1 VPTKPAIVLRRDRSP
16 PSDALARA
24 AMTEAKFDP
33 KAYVATLP
41 HRPGVYRMYAADGEL
56 IYIGKAARLR
66 DRVGSYFN
74 KGLLAPKVAAMV
86 SRVAR
91 IEVTVSSTEPE
102 ALLLE
107 SNLIKAHRPR
117 YNIVLRDDKSFP
129 YILCQPGHDFPRL
142 VFYRGP
148 RQPGSR
154 QFGPFPS
161 AYIVRDVLQ
170 HLQKVF
176 KIRNCRD
183 SFFANRSRPCLQ
195 HQIGRCSAPCVGLIE
210 PPAYARD
217 LEAAIG
223 VLEGRNAQ
231 VIAALQERMEAAA
244 LALQF
249 EDAARLRDQLR
260 ELQEIRAQQLANAQR
275 RTDTD
280 VIAIVGEPGQYAI
293 CVLPV
298 REGQNLG
305 TATHFPGRALSEPGE
320 TLSDFLLLYYSHEP
334 APPEILINAAMVDH
348 DAVAEALQ
356 RAAGRSLQ
364 LRVPQ
369 RGLGERW
376 MEQAVENANNAL
388 RMRKLKADLALEGLQ
403 VLARVLDLPEPPTRV
418 ECFDVSHTAGEGTV
432 ASCVVFTPEGARK
445 ADYRRYNIEGVA
457 AGDDYAA
464 MHQALKRHGAHLVSG
479 DRPQPDLVLIDGGA
493 GQVDAAVAALA
504 EAGCEGLA
512 VVGVA
517 KGADRRPGQ
526 ERLFL
531 PGNPIAVTLAPDSA
545 ALHFI
550 QRVRDEAH
558 RFAIT
563 GHRRRRAR
571 RYKESILE
579 TVPGLGPARRRA
591 LLTHFGGLQ
600 GVLKAGIADLEK
612 VSGVGEAMARSLY
625 DHLHP
630 GA

>member
-1 VPTKPAIVLRRDRSP
+1 M
-16 PSDALARA
+16 SD
-24 AMTEAKFDP
+24 TSFDP

-41 HRPGVYRMYAADGEL
+41 HRPGVYRMYAADGEI
-56 IYIGKAARLR
+56 IYVGKAARLR

-74 KGLLAPKVAAMV
+74 KGHVSPKVATMV
-86 SRVAR
+86 KRIAR
-91 IEVTVSSTEPE
+91 IEVTVTNTEPE

-117 YNIVLRDDKSFP
+117 YNIALRDDKSFP

-148 RQPGSR
+148 KQPGSR

-161 AYIVRDVLQ
+161 AYIVRDVLL
-170 HLQKVF
+170 HLQKAF

-210 PPAYARD
+210 KNAYARD
-217 LEAAIG
+217 LAGAIG
-223 VLEGRNAQ
+223 VLEGRNAE
-231 VIAALQERMEAAA
+231 VIAEWQRRMEAAA
-244 LALQF
+244 AELQF
-249 EDAARLRDQLR
+249 EEAARLRDQLR
-260 ELQEIRAQQLANAQR
+260 ELQEIRAQQLANAAR
-275 RTDTD
+275 RADID

-305 TATHFPGRALSEPGE
+305 TASHFPGSALSEPGE
-320 TLSDFLLLYYSHEP
+320 TLSDFLLLYYSHEA
-334 APPEILINAAMVDH
+334 APPQILINIELADH
-348 DAVAEALQ
+348 AAVAEALE

-369 RGLGERW
+369 RGIGEKW
-376 MEQAVENANNAL
+376 MEQALENANNAL
-388 RMRKLKADLALEGLQ
+388 RMRRLKADVAAEGLQ
-403 VLARVLDLPEPPTRV
+403 VLARALDLPEAPTRV
-418 ECFDVSHTAGEGTV
+418 ECFDISHTAGEGTV

-445 ADYRRYNIEGVA
+445 SEYRRYNIEGVA
-457 AGDDYAA
+457 PGDDYGA
-464 MHQALKRHGAHLVSG
+464 MHQALRRHGAHLANG
-479 DRPQPDLVLIDGGA
+479 ERARQDLLLIDGGA
-493 GQVDAAVAALA
+493 GQVDAAVSALA
-504 EAGCEGLA
+504 EAGCDGLA

-531 PGNPIAVTLAPDSA
+531 PSQPVPVVLAADSA

-600 GVLKAGIADLEK
+600 GVMRAGVADLEK
-612 VSGVGEAMARSLY
+612 VAGVGTAMARSLY

>member
-1 VPTKPAIVLRRDRSP
+1 MSDNDPDLRS
-16 PSDALARA
+16 
-24 AMTEAKFDP
+24 
-33 KAYVATLP
+33 YVATLP
-41 HRPGVYRMYAADGEL
+41 QRPGVYRMYAADGEL
-56 IYIGKAARLR
+56 LYVGKAARLR
-66 DRVGSYFN
+66 DRVGSYFGN
-74 KGLLAPKVAAMV
+74 QGQAAKVAAMV
-86 SRVAR
+86 RRITR
-91 IEVTVSSTEPE
+91 IEVTVVNSEQD

-107 SNLIKAHRPR
+107 CNLIKAHRPR
-117 YNIVLRDDKSFP
+117 YNIMLRDDKSFP
-129 YILCQPGHDFPRL
+129 YILCQAGHEFPRL

-148 RQPGSR
+148 QPR
-154 QFGPFPS
+154 NARLFGPFAS
-161 AYIVRDVLQ
+161 AHAVKEVLL

-195 HQIGRCSAPCVGLIE
+195 YQIGRCSAPCVALIGR
-210 PPAYARD
+210 ADYGRD
-217 LEAAIG
+217 LQAAIG
-223 VLEGRNAQ
+223 VLEGRNAE
-231 VIAALQERMEAAA
+231 VIGELQARMESAAA
-244 LALQF
+244 ELKF

-260 ELQEIRAQQLANAQR
+260 ELQEIRSQQIANAQR
-275 RTDTD
+275 EADTD
-280 VIAIVGEPGQYAI
+280 VIAIAGEPGQYAI

-305 TATHFPGRALSEPGE
+305 TASHFPASALSEPSD
-320 TLSDFLLLYYSHEP
+320 TLADFLLLYYSGEP
-334 APPEILINAAMVDH
+334 APPEILINIELPDH
-348 DAVAEALQ
+348 QPVAQALE
-356 RAAGRSLQ
+356 RAAGRSLE

-369 RGLGERW
+369 RGLKRQWLEL
-376 MEQAVENANNAL
+376 ALENARNAL
-388 RMRKLKADLALEGLQ
+388 RMRSLRAELAVEGMQ
-403 VLARVLDLPEPPTRV
+403 VLARVLDLPGPPERV

-445 ADYRRYNIEGVA
+445 QQYRRYNIEGVTP
-457 AGDDYAA
+457 GDDYGA
-464 MHQALKRHGAHLVSG
+464 MHQALLRHGARIVSG
-479 DRPQPDLVLIDGGA
+479 ERARPDLLLIDGGA
-493 GQVDAAVAALA
+493 GQVDAAVSALA
-504 EAGCEGLA
+504 EVGCQGLA

-526 ERLFL
+526 ERLFRPGEPL
-531 PGNPIAVTLAPDSA
+531 PIVLEADSA

-571 RYKESILE
+571 RYRESILE

-600 GVLKAGIADLEK
+600 GVMRAGVVDLEK
-612 VSGVGEAMARSLY
+612 VAGVGAAMARSIY

>member
-1 VPTKPAIVLRRDRSP
+1 MSN
-16 PSDALARA
+16 SD
-24 AMTEAKFDP
+24 FDL
-33 KAYVATLP
+33 KSYVATLP
-41 HRPGVYRMYAADGEL
+41 QRPGVYRMYAADGEL
-56 IYIGKAARLR
+56 LYVGKAARLR

-74 KGLLAPKVAAMV
+74 NHDLSPKVVAMV
-86 SRVAR
+86 RRIARV
-91 IEVTVSSTEPE
+91 EVTVVNSEQE

-107 SNLIKAHRPR
+107 CNLIKAHRPR
-117 YNIVLRDDKSFP
+117 YNIMLRDDKSFP
-129 YILCQPGHDFPRL
+129 YILCSAGHEFPRL

-148 RQPGSR
+148 RQKNSR
-154 QFGPFPS
+154 QFGPFAS
-161 AYIVRDVLQ
+161 AHAVKDVLQ

-195 HQIGRCSAPCVGLIE
+195 HQIGRCSAPCVGLIGRE
-210 PPAYARD
+210 QYAHD
-217 LEAAIG
+217 LEGAIG
-223 VLEGRNAQ
+223 VLEGRNAE
-231 VIAALQERMEAAA
+231 VIGELQQRMEAAA
-244 LALQF
+244 QQLQF

-260 ELQEIRAQQLANAQR
+260 ELQEIRSQQIANAQR
-275 RTDTD
+275 RADTD

-305 TATHFPGRALSEPGE
+305 SASHFPGSALSEPAD
-320 TLSDFLLLYYSHEP
+320 TLADFLLLYYSREP
-334 APPEILINAAMVDH
+334 APPEILINMALPDH
-348 DAVAEALQ
+348 EPVAQALE
-356 RAAGRSLQ
+356 RAAGRSLE

-369 RGLGERW
+369 RGLKRQWLEL
-376 MEQAVENANNAL
+376 ALDNARNAL
-388 RMRKLKADLALEGLQ
+388 RMRALRAELALEGMQL
-403 VLARVLDLPEPPTRV
+403 LARVLDLPRPPERV

-432 ASCVVFTPEGARK
+432 ASCVLFTPEGARK
-445 ADYRRYNIEGVA
+445 REYRRYNIEGVTP
-457 AGDDYAA
+457 GDDYAA
-464 MHQALKRHGAHLVSG
+464 MHQALLRHGARIASG
-479 DRPQPDLVLIDGGA
+479 ERPRPELLLIDGGP
-493 GQVDAAVAALA
+493 GQVDAALSALL
-504 EAGCEGLA
+504 EAGCPDLA

-526 ERLFL
+526 ERLFRA
-531 PGNPIAVTLAPDSA
+531 GIAIPIVLGADSA

-571 RYKESILE
+571 RYRESILE

-591 LLTHFGGLQ
+591 ILTHFGGLQ
-600 GVLKAGIADLEK
+600 GVMRAGAADLEK
-612 VSGVGEAMARSLY
+612 VTGVGAAMARSIY

>member
-1 VPTKPAIVLRRDRSP
+1 MSEREF
-16 PSDALARA
+16 DA
-24 AMTEAKFDP
+24 

-41 HRPGVYRMYAADGEL
+41 QRPGVYRMYAPDDEL
-56 IYIGKAARLR
+56 LYVGKAARLR
-66 DRVGSYFN
+66 DRVGSYFSSRQ
-74 KGLLAPKVAAMV
+74 LSPKVAAL
-86 SRVAR
+86 VAR
-91 IEVTVSSTEPE
+91 IARIDVTVVATEAE

-129 YILCQPGHDFPRL
+129 YILCPAGHAYPRL

-161 AYIVRDVLQ
+161 ASAVKEVLQ

-176 KIRNCRD
+176 RIRNCRD

-195 HQIGRCSAPCVGLIE
+195 HQIGRCSAPCVGLIDQE
-210 PPAYARD
+210 SYARD
-217 LEAAIG
+217 VAGAIG
-223 VLEGRNAQ
+223 VLEGRNLE
-231 VIAALQERMEAAA
+231 VIAELQRRMEAAA
-244 LALQF
+244 AGLQF

-260 ELQEIRAQQLANAQR
+260 ELQEIRAQQIAHEQR
-275 RTDTD
+275 PTDTD
-280 VIAIVGEPGQYAI
+280 VVVIAGEPGQYAI

-305 TATHFPGRALSEPGE
+305 TASYFPASALSEPAE
-320 TLSDFLLLYYSHEP
+320 TLAGFLMLYYGREVP
-334 APPEILINAAMVDH
+334 PPEVLINLELPDR
-348 DAVAEALQ
+348 EALVEALHRTSG
-356 RAAGRSLQ
+356 RALQ

-369 RGLGERW
+369 RGRGVTWIELA
-376 MEQAVENANNAL
+376 QENAHNAL
-388 RMRKLKADLALEGLQ
+388 RMRRAQAELAVQGRQ
-403 VLARVLDLPEPPTRV
+403 ILARVLRLAAPPERV

-432 ASCVVFTPEGARK
+432 ASCVVFGPDGAHKR
-445 ADYRRYNIEGVA
+445 DYRRYNIEGVT
-457 AGDDYAA
+457 AGDDYGA
-464 MHQALKRHGAHLVSG
+464 MHQALRRHGARIAAG
-479 DRPQPDLVLIDGGA
+479 ERTRPDLLLIDGGA
-493 GQVDAAVAALA
+493 GQVAAAVTALA
-504 EAGCEGLA
+504 ESGAGELA
-512 VVGVA
+512 VVGVS

-526 ERLFL
+526 ERLHL
-531 PGNPIAVTLAPDSA
+531 PGDPTPVILEADSA

-571 RYKESILE
+571 RYRESILE

-591 LLTHFGGLQ
+591 ILTHFGGLQ
-600 GVLKAGIADLEK
+600 GVMRAAVADLEK
-612 VSGVGEAMARSLY
+612 VAGVGASMARSIY

>member
-1 VPTKPAIVLRRDRSP
+1 MSN
-16 PSDALARA
+16 SD
-24 AMTEAKFDP
+24 FDL
-33 KAYVATLP
+33 KSYVATLP
-41 HRPGVYRMYAADGEL
+41 QRPGVYRMYAADREL
-56 IYIGKAARLR
+56 LYVGKAARLR

-74 KGLLAPKVAAMV
+74 NHDLSPKVVAMV
-86 SRVAR
+86 RRIAR
-91 IEVTVSSTEPE
+91 IEVTVVNSEQE

-107 SNLIKAHRPR
+107 CNLIKAHRPR
-117 YNIVLRDDKSFP
+117 YNIMLRDDKSFP
-129 YILCQPGHDFPRL
+129 YILCSAGHEFPRL

-148 RQPGSR
+148 RQKNSR
-154 QFGPFPS
+154 QFGPFAS
-161 AYIVRDVLQ
+161 AHAVKEVLQ

-195 HQIGRCSAPCVGLIE
+195 HQIGRCSAPCVGLIGRE
-210 PPAYARD
+210 EYAHD
-217 LEAAIG
+217 LEGAIG
-223 VLEGRNAQ
+223 VLEGRNAE
-231 VIAALQERMEAAA
+231 VIGELQRRMEAAA
-244 LALQF
+244 QQLEF

-260 ELQEIRAQQLANAQR
+260 ELQEIRSQQIANAQR
-275 RTDTD
+275 RADTD

-305 TATHFPGRALSEPGE
+305 SASHFPGSALSEPAD
-320 TLSDFLLLYYSHEP
+320 TLADFLLLYYSREP
-334 APPEILINAAMVDH
+334 APPEILINIALPDH
-348 DAVAEALQ
+348 EPVAQALE
-356 RAAGRSLQ
+356 RAAGRSLE

-369 RGLGERW
+369 RGLKRQWLEL
-376 MEQAVENANNAL
+376 ALDNARNAL
-388 RMRKLKADLALEGLQ
+388 RMRALRAELALEGMQL
-403 VLARVLDLPEPPTRV
+403 LARVLDLPRPPERV

-432 ASCVVFTPEGARK
+432 ASCVVFTTEGARK
-445 ADYRRYNIEGVA
+445 REYRRYNIEGVTP
-457 AGDDYAA
+457 GDDYGAI
-464 MHQALKRHGAHLVSG
+464 HQALRRHGVRIASG
-479 DRPQPDLVLIDGGA
+479 ERPRPDLLLIDGGS
-493 GQVDAAVAALA
+493 GQGDAALSALA
-504 EAGCEGLA
+504 EAGCQGLA

-526 ERLFL
+526 ERLFR
-531 PGNPIAVTLAPDSA
+531 PGEPVPTVLEADSA

-571 RYKESILE
+571 RYRESILE

-591 LLTHFGGLQ
+591 ILTHFGGLH
-600 GVLKAGIADLEK
+600 GVMRAGTADLEK
-612 VSGVGEAMARSLY
+612 VTGVGAAMARSIY

>member
-1 VPTKPAIVLRRDRSP
+1 M
-16 PSDALARA
+16 SDNDIDL
-24 AMTEAKFDP
+24 KG
-33 KAYVATLP
+33 YVATLP
-41 HRPGVYRMYAADGEL
+41 QRPGVYRMYAADGEL
-56 IYIGKAARLR
+56 LYVGKAARLR
-66 DRVGSYFN
+66 DRVGSYFSN
-74 KGLLAPKVAAMV
+74 HDLSPKVVAMV
-86 SRVAR
+86 RRIARV
-91 IEVTVSSTEPE
+91 EVTVVNSEQE

-107 SNLIKAHRPR
+107 CNLIKAHRPR
-117 YNIVLRDDKSFP
+117 YNIMLRDDKSFP
-129 YILCQPGHDFPRL
+129 YILCSAGHEFPRL

-148 RQPGSR
+148 RQPNSR
-154 QFGPFPS
+154 QYGPFAS
-161 AYIVRDVLQ
+161 AHAVKEVLQ

-195 HQIGRCSAPCVGLIE
+195 HQIGRCSAPCVGLIGRE
-210 PPAYARD
+210 EYAHD
-217 LEAAIG
+217 LEGAIG
-223 VLEGRNAQ
+223 VLEGRNAE
-231 VIAALQERMEAAA
+231 VIGELQRRMEAAA
-244 LALQF
+244 GQLKF

-260 ELQEIRAQQLANAQR
+260 ELQEIRSQQIANAQR
-275 RTDTD
+275 RADTD

-305 TATHFPGRALSEPGE
+305 SASHFPGSALSDPAD
-320 TLSDFLLLYYSHEP
+320 TLADFLLLYYSQEA
-334 APPEILINAAMVDH
+334 APPEILINVALPDH
-348 DAVAEALQ
+348 EPVAQALQ
-356 RAAGRSLQ
+356 RAAGRSLE

-369 RGLGERW
+369 RGLKRQWLEL
-376 MEQAVENANNAL
+376 ALDNARNAL
-388 RMRKLKADLALEGLQ
+388 RMRVLRAELALEGMQL
-403 VLARVLDLPEPPTRV
+403 LARVLDLPKPPERV

-432 ASCVVFTPEGARK
+432 ASCVVFTTEGARK
-445 ADYRRYNIEGVA
+445 REYRRYNIEGVTP
-457 AGDDYAA
+457 GDDYGA
-464 MHQALKRHGAHLVSG
+464 MYQALLRHGARIASG
-479 DRPQPDLVLIDGGA
+479 ERPRPDLLLIDGGP
-493 GQVDAAVAALA
+493 GQVDAALSALT
-504 EAGCEGLA
+504 EAGCQGLA

-526 ERLFL
+526 ERLFRA
-531 PGNPIAVTLAPDSA
+531 GEPIPIVLEADSA

-571 RYKESILE
+571 RYRESILE

-591 LLTHFGGLQ
+591 ILTHFGGLQ
-600 GVLKAGIADLEK
+600 GVMRAGAADLEK
-612 VSGVGEAMARSLY
+612 VAGVGAAMARSIY

>member
-1 VPTKPAIVLRRDRSP
+1 M
-16 PSDALARA
+16 SDSD
-24 AMTEAKFDP
+24 FDL
-33 KAYVATLP
+33 KSYVATLP
-41 HRPGVYRMYAADGEL
+41 QRPGVYRMHAADGEL
-56 IYIGKAARLR
+56 LYVGKAARLR

-74 KGLLAPKVAAMV
+74 NHDLSPKVVAMV
-86 SRVAR
+86 RRIARV
-91 IEVTVSSTEPE
+91 EVTVVNSEQE

-107 SNLIKAHRPR
+107 CNLIKAHRPR
-117 YNIVLRDDKSFP
+117 YNIMLRDDKSFP
-129 YILCQPGHDFPRL
+129 YILCSAGHEFPRL

-148 RQPGSR
+148 RQKNSR
-154 QFGPFPS
+154 QYGPFAS
-161 AYIVRDVLQ
+161 AHAVKEVLQ

-195 HQIGRCSAPCVGLIE
+195 HQIGRCSAPCVGLIGRE
-210 PPAYARD
+210 AYAHD
-217 LEAAIG
+217 LEGAIG
-223 VLEGRNAQ
+223 VLEGRNAE
-231 VIAALQERMEAAA
+231 VIGELQRRMEAAA
-244 LALQF
+244 QQLKF

-260 ELQEIRAQQLANAQR
+260 ELQEIRSQQIANAQR
-275 RTDTD
+275 RADTD

-298 REGQNLG
+298 REGQTLG
-305 TATHFPGRALSEPGE
+305 SASHFPGSALSEPAD
-320 TLSDFLLLYYSHEP
+320 TLADFLLLYYSREP
-334 APPEILINAAMVDH
+334 APPEILINMALPDH
-348 DAVAEALQ
+348 EPVAQALE
-356 RAAGRSLQ
+356 RAAGRSLE

-369 RGLGERW
+369 RGLKRQWLEL
-376 MEQAVENANNAL
+376 ALDNARNAL
-388 RMRKLKADLALEGLQ
+388 RMRALRTELALEGMQL
-403 VLARVLDLPEPPTRV
+403 LARVLDLPRPPERV

-432 ASCVVFTPEGARK
+432 ASCVVFTTEGARK
-445 ADYRRYNIEGVA
+445 REYRRYNIEGVTP
-457 AGDDYAA
+457 GDDYAA
-464 MHQALKRHGAHLVSG
+464 MHQALLRHGARIASG
-479 DRPQPDLVLIDGGA
+479 ERPRPDLLLIDGGP
-493 GQVDAAVAALA
+493 GQVDAALSALT
-504 EAGCEGLA
+504 EAGCQDLA

-526 ERLFL
+526 ERLFRA
-531 PGNPIAVTLAPDSA
+531 GEPIPIVLEADSA

-571 RYKESILE
+571 RYRESILE

-591 LLTHFGGLQ
+591 ILTHFGGLQ
-600 GVLKAGIADLEK
+600 GVMRAGAADLEK
-612 VSGVGEAMARSLY
+612 VTGVGAAMARSIY

>member
-1 VPTKPAIVLRRDRSP
+1 MG
-16 PSDALARA
+16 LACQV
-24 AMTEAKFDP
+24 AMTNSSFDP

-41 HRPGVYRMYAADGEL
+41 HRPGVYRMYAEDGEL
-56 IYIGKAARLR
+56 IYVGKAARLR

-74 KGLLAPKVAAMV
+74 KGHVAAKVAAMV
-86 SRVAR
+86 RRIAR
-91 IEVTVSSTEPE
+91 IEVTVANTESE

-129 YILCQPGHDFPRL
+129 YIICPPGHEFPRL

-148 RQPGSR
+148 RQRGTR

-195 HQIGRCSAPCVGLIE
+195 HQIGRCSAPCVGLIGQN
-210 PPAYARD
+210 AYAQD
-217 LEAAIG
+217 LEGAIG

-231 VIAALQERMEAAA
+231 VIAELQRRMDDAAQALN
-244 LALQF
+244 F
-249 EDAARLRDQLR
+249 EDAARLRDQLG
-260 ELQEIRAQQLANAQR
+260 ELQEIRAQQLANAAR

-280 VIAIVGEPGQYAI
+280 VVAIVGEPGQYAI

-298 REGQNLG
+298 RDGQNLG
-305 TATHFPGRALSEPGE
+305 TASHFPGSALSEPGE
-320 TLSDFLLLYYSHEP
+320 TLSDFLLLYYSHES
-334 APPEILINAAMVDH
+334 APPEVLINIELSDH
-348 DAVAEALQ
+348 DALAEALQ
-356 RAAGRSLQ
+356 RAAGRALQ

-369 RGLGERW
+369 RGQGARW
-376 MEQAVENANNAL
+376 LEQAVENARNAL
-388 RMRKLKADLALEGLQ
+388 RMRQLKTDIALEGMQ
-403 VLARVLDLPEPPTRV
+403 VLARVLDLPEAPSRV

-445 ADYRRYNIEGVA
+445 SDYRRYNIEGVA

-464 MHQALKRHGAHLVSG
+464 MHQALLRHGARIASG
-479 DRPQPDLVLIDGGA
+479 ERPRPDLLLIDGGA
-493 GQVDAAVAALA
+493 GQVGAALSA
-504 EAGCEGLA
+504 LKEAGSEDLA

-531 PGNPIAVTLAPDSA
+531 PGNAIPVTLAADSA
-545 ALHFI
+545 ALHFV

-600 GVLKAGIADLEK
+600 GIMRAGVADLEK
-612 VSGVGEAMARSLY
+612 VAGVGAAMARSLY

>member
-1 VPTKPAIVLRRDRSP
+1 MSN
-16 PSDALARA
+16 SD
-24 AMTEAKFDP
+24 FDL
-33 KAYVATLP
+33 KSYVATLP
-41 HRPGVYRMYAADGEL
+41 QRPGVYRMYAADGEL
-56 IYIGKAARLR
+56 LYVGKAARLR

-74 KGLLAPKVAAMV
+74 NHDLSPKVVAMV
-86 SRVAR
+86 RRIARV
-91 IEVTVSSTEPE
+91 EVTVVNSEQE

-107 SNLIKAHRPR
+107 CNLIKAHRPR
-117 YNIVLRDDKSFP
+117 YNIMLRDDKSFP
-129 YILCQPGHDFPRL
+129 YILCSAGHEFPRL

-148 RQPGSR
+148 RQKNSR
-154 QFGPFPS
+154 QFGPFAS
-161 AYIVRDVLQ
+161 AHAVKDVLQ

-195 HQIGRCSAPCVGLIE
+195 HQIGRCSAPCVGLIGRE
-210 PPAYARD
+210 QYAHD
-217 LEAAIG
+217 LEGAIG
-223 VLEGRNAQ
+223 VLEGRNAE
-231 VIAALQERMEAAA
+231 VIGELQRRMEAAA
-244 LALQF
+244 QQLQF

-260 ELQEIRAQQLANAQR
+260 ELQEIRSQQIANAQR
-275 RTDTD
+275 RADTD

-305 TATHFPGRALSEPGE
+305 SASHFPGSALSEPAD
-320 TLSDFLLLYYSHEP
+320 TLADFLLLYYSREP
-334 APPEILINAAMVDH
+334 APPEILINMALPDH
-348 DAVAEALQ
+348 EPVAQALE
-356 RAAGRSLQ
+356 RAAGRSLE

-369 RGLGERW
+369 RGLKRQWLEL
-376 MEQAVENANNAL
+376 AVDNARNAL
-388 RMRKLKADLALEGLQ
+388 RMRALRSELALEGMQL
-403 VLARVLDLPEPPTRV
+403 LARVLDLPQPPERV

-432 ASCVVFTPEGARK
+432 ASCVLFTSEGARK
-445 ADYRRYNIEGVA
+445 REYRRYNIEGVTP
-457 AGDDYAA
+457 GDDYGA
-464 MHQALKRHGAHLVSG
+464 MHQALLRHGARIASG
-479 DRPQPDLVLIDGGA
+479 ERPRPDLLLIDGGP
-493 GQVDAAVAALA
+493 GQVDAALSALV
-504 EAGCEGLA
+504 EVGCADLA

-526 ERLFL
+526 ERLFR
-531 PGNPIAVTLAPDSA
+531 PGEPIPIVLGADSA

-571 RYKESILE
+571 RYRESILE

-591 LLTHFGGLQ
+591 ILTHFGGLQ
-600 GVLKAGIADLEK
+600 GVMRAGAADLEK
-612 VSGVGEAMARSLY
+612 VTGVGASMARSIY

>member
-1 VPTKPAIVLRRDRSP
+1 M
-16 PSDALARA
+16 SD
-24 AMTEAKFDP
+24 TDFDL
-33 KAYVATLP
+33 KSYVATLP
-41 HRPGVYRMYAADGEL
+41 QRPGVYRMYAADGEIL
-56 IYIGKAARLR
+56 YVGKAARLR
-66 DRVGSYFN
+66 DRVGSYFSN
-74 KGLLAPKVAAMV
+74 HDLSPKVVAMV
-86 SRVAR
+86 RRIGRV
-91 IEVTVSSTEPE
+91 EVTVVNSEQE

-107 SNLIKAHRPR
+107 CNLIKAHRPR
-117 YNIVLRDDKSFP
+117 YNIMLRDDKSFP
-129 YILCQPGHDFPRL
+129 YILCQAGHEFPRL

-148 RQPGSR
+148 RQPNSR
-154 QFGPFPS
+154 QFGPFAS
-161 AYIVRDVLQ
+161 AHAVKEVLQ

-195 HQIGRCSAPCVGLIE
+195 HQIGRCSAPCVGLIGRE
-210 PPAYARD
+210 DYARD
-217 LEAAIG
+217 LEGAIG
-223 VLEGRNAQ
+223 VLEGRNAD
-231 VIAALQERMEAAA
+231 VIGALQQRMETAAGE
-244 LALQF
+244 LKF

-260 ELQEIRAQQLANAQR
+260 ELQEIRSQQIANAQR
-275 RTDTD
+275 QADTD

-305 TATHFPGRALSEPGE
+305 TASHFPGSALSEPAD
-320 TLSDFLLLYYSHEP
+320 TLADFLLLYYSREP
-334 APPEILINAAMVDH
+334 APPEILINIALPDH
-348 DAVAEALQ
+348 EPVAQALQ
-356 RAAGRSLQ
+356 RAAGRSLE

-369 RGLGERW
+369 RGLKRQWLEL
-376 MEQAVENANNAL
+376 ALDNARNAL
-388 RMRKLKADLALEGLQ
+388 RMRSLRAELAVEGMRL
-403 VLARVLDLPEPPTRV
+403 LARVLALPGPPERV

-432 ASCVVFTPEGARK
+432 ASCVLFTPEGARK
-445 ADYRRYNIEGVA
+445 NEYRRYNIEGVTP
-457 AGDDYAA
+457 GDDYGA
-464 MHQALKRHGAHLVSG
+464 MHQALLRHGARIASG
-479 DRPQPDLVLIDGGA
+479 ERVRPDLLLIDGGA
-493 GQVDAAVAALA
+493 GQVDAAVSALA
-504 EAGCEGLA
+504 EAGCPRLA

-531 PGNPIAVTLAPDSA
+531 PGEPIPIVLQADSA

-571 RYKESILE
+571 RYRESVLE

-591 LLTHFGGLQ
+591 ILTHFGGLQ
-600 GVLKAGIADLEK
+600 GVMRAGVADLEK
-612 VSGVGEAMARSLY
+612 VAGVGAAMARSIY

>member
-1 VPTKPAIVLRRDRSP
+1 MSN
-16 PSDALARA
+16 SD
-24 AMTEAKFDP
+24 FDL
-33 KAYVATLP
+33 KSYVATLP
-41 HRPGVYRMYAADGEL
+41 QRPGVYRMYAADREL
-56 IYIGKAARLR
+56 LYVGKAARLR

-74 KGLLAPKVAAMV
+74 NHDLSPKVVAMV
-86 SRVAR
+86 RRIAR
-91 IEVTVSSTEPE
+91 IEVTVVNSEQE

-107 SNLIKAHRPR
+107 CNLIKAHRPR
-117 YNIVLRDDKSFP
+117 YNIMLRDDKSFP
-129 YILCQPGHDFPRL
+129 YILCSAGHEFPRL

-148 RQPGSR
+148 RQKNSR
-154 QFGPFPS
+154 QFGPFAS
-161 AYIVRDVLQ
+161 AHAVKEVLQ

-195 HQIGRCSAPCVGLIE
+195 HQIGRCSAPCVGLIGRE
-210 PPAYARD
+210 EYAHD
-217 LEAAIG
+217 LEGAIG
-223 VLEGRNAQ
+223 VLEGRNAE
-231 VIAALQERMEAAA
+231 VIGELQRRMEAAA
-244 LALQF
+244 QQLEF

-260 ELQEIRAQQLANAQR
+260 ELQEIRSQQIANAQR
-275 RTDTD
+275 RADTD

-305 TATHFPGRALSEPGE
+305 SASHFPGSALSEPAD
-320 TLSDFLLLYYSHEP
+320 TLADFLLLYYSREP
-334 APPEILINAAMVDH
+334 APPEILINIALPDH
-348 DAVAEALQ
+348 EPVAQALE
-356 RAAGRSLQ
+356 RAAGRSLE

-369 RGLGERW
+369 RGLKRQWLEL
-376 MEQAVENANNAL
+376 ALDNARNAL
-388 RMRKLKADLALEGLQ
+388 RMRALRAELALEGMQL
-403 VLARVLDLPEPPTRV
+403 LARVLDLPRPPERV

-432 ASCVVFTPEGARK
+432 ASCVLFTSEGARK
-445 ADYRRYNIEGVA
+445 REYRRYNIEGVTP
-457 AGDDYAA
+457 GDDYGA
-464 MHQALKRHGAHLVSG
+464 MHQALLRHGARIASG
-479 DRPQPDLVLIDGGA
+479 ERPRPDLLLIDGGS
-493 GQVDAAVAALA
+493 GQVDAALSALA
-504 EAGCEGLA
+504 EAGCQGLA

-526 ERLFL
+526 ERLFR
-531 PGNPIAVTLAPDSA
+531 PGEPVPTVLEADSA

-571 RYKESILE
+571 RYRESILE

-591 LLTHFGGLQ
+591 ILTHFGGLH
-600 GVLKAGIADLEK
+600 GVMRAGTADLEK
-612 VSGVGEAMARSLY
+612 VTGVGAAMARSIY